1 MEKTSLELQRA
12 KRRYKALQR
21 ERATLAVSGKTDPL
35 TEAEIQKLEKE
46 YPELVQ
52 ADTEGPESTFRC
64 KVSSPLAANESSSEL
79 ESSTTDAAPNS
90 RSTSSSPAAQPSS
103 QLRLRKSAPPSLIMQ
118 TPVLPTPP
126 SSSQRADAIT
136 SNEEDAH
143 KRHAGLG
150 NYFMIMFA
158 LQLFN
163 ERHQKPIMTRL
174 HVIVV
179 ALLSVA
185 AAAAHCTF
193 VDPVSIPG
201 SLLSPSLFALLVHAN
216 AVCGVYVRRKRRFT
230 APMLIIYTVFDIFP
244 SLGLSIVCYNLG
256 LIALECYGFQR
267 ASSAC

>member
-1 MEKTSLELQRA
+1 
-12 KRRYKALQR
+12 
-21 ERATLAVSGKTDPL
+21 
-35 TEAEIQKLEKE
+35 
-46 YPELVQ
+46 
-52 ADTEGPESTFRC
+52 
-64 KVSSPLAANESSSEL
+64 
-79 ESSTTDAAPNS
+79 
-90 RSTSSSPAAQPSS
+90 
-103 QLRLRKSAPPSLIMQ
+103 MQ

-163 ERHQKPIMTRL
+163 ERHQKPMMTRL

-201 SLLSPSLFALLVHAN
+201 SLLSPSLFTLLVHAN